1 MRLLLSFVAL
11 TLATLV
17 VFALWPQI
25 DLAAAR
31 FFYGESG
38 FSHTPLEVALRAF
51 FNITPFVVLAVLAA
65 LYGLR
70 RLGLS
75 FGYAPSGLQVAFL
88 IATMAVGPGLIVNLG
103 LKDHSHRPRPVH
115 TLEFG
120 GASEFRPW
128 YRFDGDCRTNCSF
141 VSGEGSEAFWMVAPA
156 SLAPPP
162 FRPLAIAGALLFGV
176 LTSVLRMAFGGHY
189 LSDVVLAGL
198 IVLIVVRSAWTLF
211 FGPPA
216 LAGGVARRATLPI
229 VARPSTSLDPS
240 P

>member
-1 MRLLLSFVAL
+1 MRLFLSLVAL

-25 DLAAAR
+25 DLEAAR
-31 FFYGESG
+31 FFYSESG

-51 FNITPFVVLAVLAA
+51 FNITPFVVLAISIA

-70 RLGLS
+70 RLG
-75 FGYAPSGLQVAFL
+75 YAVAHAPSGLQVAFL
-88 IATMAVGPGLIVNLG
+88 VATMAVGPGLIVNFG
-103 LKDHSHRPRPVH
+103 LKDHTHRPRPVH
-115 TLEFG
+115 TQEFG

-162 FRPLAIAGALLFGV
+162 IRPVAIGGALLFGV
-176 LTSVLRMAFGGHY
+176 LTSLLRMAFGGHY
-189 LSDVVLAGL
+189 LSDVLLAAF
-198 IVLIVVRSAWTLF
+198 IVLVVVRGAWTLF

-229 VARPSTSLDPS
+229 VARPSPSPDPS

>member
-1 MRLLLSFVAL
+1 MRLLLSLIAL

-25 DLAAAR
+25 DLDAAR
-31 FFYGESG
+31 VFYQQSG
-38 FSHTPLEVALRAF
+38 FSHTPLEGGLRAF
-51 FNITPFVVLAVLAA
+51 FNITPFVVLAISLA

-70 RLGLS
+70 RVGLAIPH
-75 FGYAPSGLQVAFL
+75 APSGLQIAFL
-88 IATMAVGPGLIVNLG
+88 VATMAVGPGLIVNFG
-103 LKDHSHRPRPVH
+103 LKDHTHRPRPIH
-115 TLEFG
+115 TQEFG

-162 FRPLAIAGALLFGV
+162 LRPLAIAAALLFGV
-176 LTSVLRMAFGGHY
+176 LTSLLRMAFGGHY

>member
-51 FNITPFVVLAVLAA
+51 FNITPFVVLAIFIA

-70 RLGLS
+70 R
-75 FGYAPSGLQVAFL
+75 FGYAVAYAPSGLQVAFL

-115 TLEFG
+115 TQDFG
-120 GASEFRPW
+120 GGAEFRPW
-128 YRFDGDCRTNCSF
+128 YRFDGACRTNCSF

-189 LSDVVLAGL
+189 LSDVLLAGL
-198 IVLIVVRSAWTLF
+198 IVLIVVRGAWTLF
-211 FGPPA
+211 FRPPA

-229 VARPSTSLDPS
+229 VARPSPSPDPS